1 MGEAGPRGPPGPPG
15 PAGTAGFSEQQ
26 KQIITQLLEILASKN
41 IITTE
46 QQIKLL
52 SFLY

>member
-1 MGEAGPRGPPGPPG
+1 MGEQGPRGPPGPPG
-15 PAGTAGFSEQQ
+15 PPGAAGFSEQQ
-26 KQIITQLLEILASKN
+26 KQIITQLLEVLAAKN

-52 SFLY
+52 SYLY

>member
-1 MGEAGPRGPPGPPG
+1 MGEQGPRGPPGPPG
-15 PAGTAGFSEQQ
+15 PPGQPGFSEQQ
-26 KQIITQLLEILASKN
+26 KQLITQLLEIMASKN
-41 IITTE
+41 LITTE